1 METKEKEILSGGNK
15 KKSENLKKE
24 FINIQTVTISELTR
38 KLIKN
43 SVPIEFKIFS
53 NKYLKLKEFEPND
66 SLDRMTSKIDEN
78 IEMYYLINLNY

>member
-1 METKEKEILSGGNK
+1 MDTKEKEILSSGNK

-24 FINIQTVTISELTR
+24 FINIQTGIITELSR
-38 KLIKN
+38 KLLKN

-66 SLDRMTSKIDEN
+66 SLDNMTKKIDEN
-78 IEMYYLINLNY
+78 IEM